1 MDVIDKAR
9 LFEERKWNK
18 LTTNDRIVASREVK
32 SLILEINELYKES
45 QDSTLMELMKR
56 LTVLK
61 KKLES
66 DLKEDQM
73 FNISHFFD
81 LPLQY

>member
-1 MDVIDKAR
+1 MDIIDRAR

-32 SLILEINELYKES
+32 ALILEINELYKQT
-45 QDSTLMELMKR
+45 QDATLMELMKR

-61 KKLES
+61 KKLEKR
-66 DLKEDQM
+66 LKGRPDV
-73 FNISHFFD
+73 
-81 LPLQY
+81 

>member
-45 QDSTLMELMKR
+45 QDATLMDLMKR

-61 KKLES
+61 KKLEKR
-66 DLKEDQM
+66 LKGRPDV
-73 FNISHFFD
+73 
-81 LPLQY
+81 

>member
-1 MDVIDKAR
+1 MDIIDKAR

-32 SLILEINELYKES
+32 ALILEINELYKQT

-61 KKLES
+61 KKLEKR
-66 DLKEDQM
+66 LKGRPE
-73 FNISHFFD
+73 I
-81 LPLQY
+81 

>member
-45 QDSTLMELMKR
+45 QDSSLMALMKR

-61 KKLES
+61 KKLEKR
-66 DLKEDQM
+66 LKGRPDT
-73 FNISHFFD
+73 
-81 LPLQY
+81 

>member
-32 SLILEINELYKES
+32 ALILEINELYKQS
-45 QDSTLMELMKR
+45 QDATLMDLIKR

-61 KKLES
+61 KKLEKR
-66 DLKEDQM
+66 LKGRP
-73 FNISHFFD
+73 NV
-81 LPLQY
+81 

>member
-45 QDSTLMELMKR
+45 QDATLMELMKR

-61 KKLES
+61 KKLEKR
-66 DLKEDQM
+66 LKGRPDV
-73 FNISHFFD
+73 
-81 LPLQY
+81 

>member
-1 MDVIDKAR
+1 MDIIDRAR

-32 SLILEINELYKES
+32 ALILEINELYKQS
-45 QDSTLMELMKR
+45 QDATLMELMKR

-61 KKLES
+61 KKLEKR
-66 DLKEDQM
+66 LKGRPDV
-73 FNISHFFD
+73 
-81 LPLQY
+81 

>member
-1 MDVIDKAR
+1 MDILDRAR

-32 SLILEINELYKES
+32 ALILEINELYKQT
-45 QDSTLMELMKR
+45 QDATLMELMKR

-61 KKLES
+61 KKLEKR
-66 DLKEDQM
+66 LKGRP
-73 FNISHFFD
+73 NV
-81 LPLQY
+81 

>member
-1 MDVIDKAR
+1 MDIIDRAR

-32 SLILEINELYKES
+32 ALILEINELYKQS
-45 QDSTLMELMKR
+45 QDATLMDLMKR

-61 KKLES
+61 KKLEKR
-66 DLKEDQM
+66 LKGRP
-73 FNISHFFD
+73 NV
-81 LPLQY
+81 

>member
-1 MDVIDKAR
+1 MDVLDKAR

-45 QDSTLMELMKR
+45 QDAALMELMKR

-61 KKLES
+61 KKLEKR
-66 DLKEDQM
+66 LKGRPDV
-73 FNISHFFD
+73 
-81 LPLQY
+81 

>member
-45 QDSTLMELMKR
+45 QDAALMELMKR

-61 KKLES
+61 KKLEKR
-66 DLKEDQM
+66 LKGRPE
-73 FNISHFFD
+73 I
-81 LPLQY
+81 

>member
-1 MDVIDKAR
+1 MDILDRAR

-32 SLILEINELYKES
+32 ALILEINELYKQT
-45 QDSTLMELMKR
+45 QDATLMELMKR

-61 KKLES
+61 KKLEKR
-66 DLKEDQM
+66 LKGRPDV
-73 FNISHFFD
+73 
-81 LPLQY
+81 

>member
-1 MDVIDKAR
+1 MDIIDRAR

-32 SLILEINELYKES
+32 ALILEINELYKQS
-45 QDSTLMELMKR
+45 QDATLMELMKR

-61 KKLES
+61 KKLEKR
-66 DLKEDQM
+66 LKGRP
-73 FNISHFFD
+73 NV
-81 LPLQY
+81 